1 MESKEYVNPFIDV
14 HRKAE
19 ALKRQAREERDR
31 DEELREEKLKA
42 AARAL
47 DASAK

>member
-1 MESKEYVNPFIDV
+1 MESKEYVDPFLDV

-19 ALKRQAREERDR
+19 VLRKRAREDKDK
-31 DEELREEKLKA
+31 DEGLREKRLQA

-47 DASAK
+47 DANAK

>member
-19 ALKRQAREERDR
+19 ALKKLAREERDK
-31 DEELREEKLKA
+31 DGELREKRLQE

>member
-19 ALKRQAREERDR
+19 ALKKRAREEQDK
-31 DEELREEKLKA
+31 DGELREKRLQA

>member
-19 ALKRQAREERDR
+19 ALRKRAREEH
-31 DEELREEKLKA
+31 EKEGELREKRLGA